1 MMMDGK
7 LVGIAFQSLIGAE
20 NTGYIIPL
28 PVVRTATGVTSEM
41 AQVHI
46 TVFRPPR
53 LSLPVQPTKG
63 STGFLY
69 KTSTRYA

>member
-28 PVVRTATGVTSEM
+28 PVVRQGTAFQGCEYRVASALVSCRVLSSTQFALLVKIP
-41 AQVHI
+41 HI
-46 TVFRPPR
+46 
-53 LSLPVQPTKG
+53 PTP
-63 STGFLY
+63 T
-69 KTSTRYA
+69 